1 LILYALPDSLVRAS
15 SMSSVRLESYL
26 FTMESFAGAKNAL
39 KPDGLLVLYNQYR
52 WQWLVEKIAAMLEET
67 FGIPPQRYTDDRTTI
82 FVAGGPTPGQPPDRS
97 VFEGVATD
105 DWPFLYMQTP
115 QVHWLY
121 LGMIGMFLGVSLLGV
136 LLLAPPGT
144 LRRPNGAFFLMG
156 AAFLLLETKSI
167 SFFSLLFGTTW
178 LVNAMAFAGILVS
191 VLVANLIVQYTHIRM
206 RKVLF
211 AGLFAALAIA
221 YVSPASLLL
230 GIESTLLRYL
240 SAVVLVFSPIFLANL
255 IFSAEFQDE
264 EESTSAFG
272 WNLLGTVLG
281 GGLEYLSLLI
291 GHSNLLWI
299 VAACYAAT
307 ALLLAR
313 RGSRPV

>member
-1 LILYALPDSLVRAS
+1 
-15 SMSSVRLESYL
+15 
-26 FTMESFAGAKNAL
+26 
-39 KPDGLLVLYNQYR
+39 
-52 WQWLVEKIAAMLEET
+52 
-67 FGIPPQRYTDDRTTI
+67 
-82 FVAGGPTPGQPPDRS
+82 
-97 VFEGVATD
+97 
-105 DWPFLYMQTP
+105 
-115 QVHWLY
+115 
-121 LGMIGMFLGVSLLGV
+121 
-136 LLLAPPGT
+136 
-144 LRRPNGAFFLMG
+144 
-156 AAFLLLETKSI
+156 
-167 SFFSLLFGTTW
+167 
-178 LVNAMAFAGILVS
+178 MAFAGILVS

-221 YVSPASLLL
+221 YVSPAGALL
-230 GIESTLLRYL
+230 GIESTLLRYV
-240 SAVVLVFSPIFLANL
+240 SAVVLVFSPIFIANL